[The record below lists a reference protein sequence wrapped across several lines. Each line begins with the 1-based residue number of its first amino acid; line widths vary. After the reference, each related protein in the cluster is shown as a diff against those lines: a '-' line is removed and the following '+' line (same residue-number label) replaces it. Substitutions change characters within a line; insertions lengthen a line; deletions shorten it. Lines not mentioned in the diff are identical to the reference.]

1 MLVLHSWRFFFSSRG
16 RHTRCALVTGVQT
29 CALPI
34 SDPRRHAM
42 RIHSS
47 SFDSNGAIPSE
58 FALGAPGGFGG
69 NRNPQLAWEDAPTGT
84 RSFALLCIDA
94 DAPTDPSLAGRD
106 DLAIPVAHPRGEFIH
121 WAMADIPADV
131 REIAAGS
138 CSDGVDKGGK
148 SAPNGPAAIGRAHE

>member
-1 MLVLHSWRFFFSSRG
+1 
-16 RHTRCALVTGVQT
+16 
-29 CALPI
+29 
-34 SDPRRHAM
+34 M

-84 RSFALLCIDA
+84 RSFALLCIDP

-106 DLAIPVAHPRGEFIH
+106 DLAIPVAHPRREFIH
-121 WAMADIPADV
+121 WAMADLPADA
-131 REIAAGS
+131 REIAAGH
-138 CSDGVDKGGK
+138 CTDGVPPTRQR
-148 SAPNGPAAIGRAHE
+148 APNTHDTTRGR

>member
-1 MLVLHSWRFFFSSRG
+1 
-16 RHTRCALVTGVQT
+16 
-29 CALPI
+29 
-34 SDPRRHAM
+34 M

-47 SFDSNGAIPSE
+47 SFDSNGTIPSE

-106 DLAIPVAHPRGEFIH
+106 DLEIPVRSEERR
-121 WAMADIPADV
+121 V
-131 REIAAGS
+131 
-138 CSDGVDKGGK
+138 GK
-148 SAPNGPAAIGRAHE
+148 ECVSTGRSGWSPYYKKKKKT